1 MRSILL
7 MVLCC
12 LMSSS
17 LYAQKKPKISQAEKA
32 LSAGDYATARDIVDQ
47 APEFDKLKDDP
58 KTWFLRARVYMA
70 IDTSGTNIVDNPMAE
85 AMASFDKAKGME
97 GFEKL
102 STPDPAGG
110 FLPIFFDQH
119 ITNYW
124 AYYYN
129 QGAAAYGE
137 EDYENAVA
145 GFEKA
150 QAILPSDTNAYINAG
165 LAAHNG
171 ELWDAAMR
179 SYQGALDNGV
189 TSKDIFAL
197 YNSILTTEKK
207 DYDKALEITRKARE
221 IYPDDKELARSE
233 INILIQADKV
243 DEAKANLEKQLEED
257 PDNANYH
264 FIYGVL
270 LEESGDKD
278 GAKQAYQNAIKA
290 DEEHFNSN
298 FNLGVILINEATD
311 IIKERNNLGISD
323 ADLKKAEEMD
333 PMIDDKLRSAIPQ
346 WERVHSLDGSDE
358 TAMTTLRYIYTQ
370 LKQFDKAEAMQ
381 AKIDAA
387 GVEN

>member
-1 MRSILL
+1 
-7 MVLCC
+7 
-12 LMSSS
+12 
-17 LYAQKKPKISQAEKA
+17 
-32 LSAGDYATARDIVDQ
+32 
-47 APEFDKLKDDP
+47 
-58 KTWFLRARVYMA
+58 
-70 IDTSGTNIVDNPMAE
+70 
-85 AMASFDKAKGME
+85 
-97 GFEKL
+97 
-102 STPDPAGG
+102 
-110 FLPIFFDQH
+110 
-119 ITNYW
+119 
-124 AYYYN
+124 
-129 QGAAAYGE
+129 
-137 EDYENAVA
+137 
-145 GFEKA
+145 
-150 QAILPSDTNAYINAG
+150 
-165 LAAHNG
+165 
-171 ELWDAAMR
+171 MR